1 MKYISIK
8 KKTSDYTDCND
19 RLHRLYKE
27 EGSALIIAMIMLVVL
42 TIIGTATINTSVTE
56 IMVAGNYKVMKDAF
70 YNTEGPIEYA
80 IKQAEIPKLISQ
92 MPGADGSPGSIG
104 ASVAIPLAGDC
115 CTTSPIL
122 GKNVL
127 ANIITGTVTLRR
139 ISKPPTLS
147 GTDSKDNDG
156 GFKYYYYV
164 IDVTGR
170 GPANAESHQISEIPV
185 PQPKT

>member
-1 MKYISIK
+1 MKYISTK
-8 KKTSDYTDCND
+8 KKMSDYTDCNG
-19 RLHRLYKE
+19 RLRRLYKE

-80 IKQAEIPKLISQ
+80 IKQPEIPKQIAQ
-92 MPGADGSPGSIG
+92 MPGTDGSLGSIG

-115 CTTSPIL
+115 CTASAVL
-122 GKNVL
+122 YKNVFD
-127 ANIITGTVTLRR
+127 NVITGTATLRR

-147 GTDSKDNDG
+147 GTDAKDNDG

-170 GPANAESHQISEIPV
+170 GPANAESHQISEISV